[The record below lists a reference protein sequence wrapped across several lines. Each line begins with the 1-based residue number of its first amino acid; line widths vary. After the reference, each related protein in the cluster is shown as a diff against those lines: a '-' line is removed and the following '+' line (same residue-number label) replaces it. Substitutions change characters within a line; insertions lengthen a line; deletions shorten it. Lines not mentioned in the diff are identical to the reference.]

1 VDPLSVTVLGA
12 AALTQGIA
20 FLYGQVG
27 DLLRRR
33 RDRREQA
40 DAAAAAGSAVEIP
53 PAGES
58 GEVLAG
64 ALTPGPVDE
73 QALERHADQLARL
86 RGLLTPYREGDLPVE
101 PGDAQLLE
109 RVEAVRGLL
118 EQVYRQ
124 HITFRG
130 ESRPASGVPLH
141 AQTGDVGDYATQVIA
156 SGERSVGVG
165 RDLTGSVITGN
176 DNSVNRSSST

>member
-40 DAAAAAGSAVEIP
+40 DAVAAGSAVEIP

-86 RGLLTPYREGDLPVE
+86 RGLLSPYREGDLPVE

-141 AQTGDVGDYATQVIA
+141 AQTGDVGEYATQVIA

-165 RDLTGSVITGN
+165 RDLTGSVITG
-176 DNSVNRSSST
+176 DNSSVNRPPST